1 MTKHDSFQ
9 SICRI
14 RIAVSFLGEKG
25 QHAWW
30 KTSFLSPTGF
40 RFIERLFPKTS
51 RTAAA
56 ESAGEAAKR
65 VHDEVI
71 GKGQVC
77 HLFRFSPESEENLH
91 AAFLS
96 ISPEDIEQICTSAES
111 AKAVLI
117 ETASGSSA
125 ASVGPKQIG
134 PIRDAL
140 IPDSLSA
147 IAAHYLSGFE
157 NNTPT
162 FPYFA

>member
-1 MTKHDSFQ
+1 MSEHDSLQ
-9 SICRI
+9 IICRI
-14 RIAVSFLGEKG
+14 RVAVSFLGEKA

-30 KTSFLSPTGF
+30 KTSFLSTTGF

-51 RTAAA
+51 RTASA

-65 VHDEVI
+65 VHDEAI

-77 HLFRFSPESEENLH
+77 HLFRFSPETEEKLH

-96 ISPEDIEQICTSAES
+96 MSPKEIEQICASAES

-117 ETASGSSA
+117 ETAAGDSA
-125 ASVGPKQIG
+125 SSVGPKQIG
-134 PIRDAL
+134 TIRDAL
-140 IPDSLSA
+140 IPGSLSA

-157 NNTPT
+157 SNTPS